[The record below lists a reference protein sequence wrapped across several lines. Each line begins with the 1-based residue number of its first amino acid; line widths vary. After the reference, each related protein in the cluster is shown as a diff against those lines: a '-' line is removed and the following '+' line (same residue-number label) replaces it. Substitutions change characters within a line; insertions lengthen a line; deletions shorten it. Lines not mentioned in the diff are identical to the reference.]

1 MPLVAMNH
9 AFHSIVSAWLGLM
22 WSHAYLRKAQFV
34 SAELFISPIIS
45 FMWEYKHIIIL
56 PTFWFTYVRVFPG
69 VHGRTHLV
77 LLGRAEMSLKSIMW
91 HSSIDYVTVH
101 SCCVIAGQLNVDTS
115 VLSPYSC
122 GGDWLSTSSPIRGW
136 GGRRVGK
143 CMCWGCPWT
152 WTFSW
157 AIMIF
162 HSHTEIDSC
171 WLNDNDFVCVNVKC
185 YCY

>member
-1 MPLVAMNH
+1 MPSVAMSL
-9 AFHSIVSAWLGLM
+9 FHSQCMTRIDVKPCLPQESTILFI
-22 WSHAYLRKAQFV
+22 SV
-34 SAELFISPIIS
+34 ELFISPIIS
-45 FMWEYKHIIIL
+45 FMWEYKHIIL

-69 VHGRTHLV
+69 AHGGTPIV
-77 LLGRAEMSLKSIMW
+77 LLGRAEMSIMW

-101 SCCVIAGQLNVDTS
+101 SCCVIADQLNVDTS
-115 VLSPYSC
+115 FLSLYSC